1 MLQGLHTGRGIDFD
15 FGCSKDRV
23 LLLLQ
28 SLVYLFQIFVHIRKF
43 MVLLKGVFFAM
54 FHNFL
59 LLVASVVLVR
69 WWTLFQ
75 LVRRIVVVIHR
86 LSFCG
91 GIFRIL
97 WLLDRFWFWT
107 MDLIFR
113 FVLSNLF
120 SNLLRFVPLSGIS
133 RMWILFRFYPL
144 FFVWIGLVICYRF
157 WLGLRLSAL
166 MATRWLLHILRW
178 WCRTIFSRWYFV
190 SPM

>member
-1 MLQGLHTGRGIDFD
+1 
-15 FGCSKDRV
+15 
-23 LLLLQ
+23 
-28 SLVYLFQIFVHIRKF
+28 

-54 FHNFL
+54 SHNFL

-75 LVRRIVVVIHR
+75 LVHRIVVVIRR

-91 GIFRIL
+91 EIFKIL

-113 FVLSNLF
+113 FVWLNLF
-120 SNLLRFVPLSGIS
+120 SNLLRFAPLNGIS
-133 RMWILFRFYPL
+133 GMWILFRFYL
-144 FFVWIGLVICYRF
+144 LSFAWIRLVICYRF
-157 WLGLRLSAL
+157 LLGLRLSAL
-166 MATRWLLHILRW
+166 MVTRWLLHILRW

-190 SPM
+190 SPMWNICIP